1 MIKTIVFDFD
11 GTLVDSNEIKRE
23 LFFEVSERFIPD
35 SSPRM
40 EIILKESSQKT
51 RKDIFAQLLK
61 DFGIY
66 VEETSGSFPPSHIIT
81 AMIDSYTVLAEK
93 RVSEAA
99 EIEGAGK
106 VLQEL
111 SDEYL
116 LFINSA
122 TPTKTLKNII
132 HNRGWSSLFR
142 EIYGSHKSKIQNLQT
157 IGQKMK
163 LIPTDILMIGDSESD
178 YISSKSYGCHFIGY
192 NYIGSKDQL
201 TIKSLHDIKSAINIY
216 RG

>member
-1 MIKTIVFDFD
+1 MIKIIVFDFD
-11 GTLVDSNEIKRE
+11 GTLVDSNEIKRD
-23 LFFEVSERFIPD
+23 LFFEVSERFFPD
-35 SSPRM
+35 SSPKM

-51 RKDIFAQLLK
+51 RKDIFTELLK
-61 DFGIY
+61 TFAIH
-66 VEETSGSFPPSHIIT
+66 VEGTSGNEQVHIIT
-81 AMIDSYTVLAEK
+81 KMIDSYTALAEK

-111 SDEYL
+111 SDEYF

-132 HNRGWSSLFR
+132 HNRGWSSFFR
-142 EIYGSHKSKIQNLQT
+142 EIHGSDKSKIQNLQT
-157 IGQKMK
+157 IGQQMK
-163 LIPTDILMIGDSESD
+163 LIPSDILMIGDSESD
-178 YISSKSYGCHFIGY
+178 HISSKSYGCHFIGY
-192 NYIGSKDQL
+192 NYIGSEDHL